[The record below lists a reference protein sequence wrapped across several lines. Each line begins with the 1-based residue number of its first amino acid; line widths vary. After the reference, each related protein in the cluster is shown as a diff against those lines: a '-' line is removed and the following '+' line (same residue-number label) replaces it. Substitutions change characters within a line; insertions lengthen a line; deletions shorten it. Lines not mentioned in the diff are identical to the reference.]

1 MTHDWTVLIM
11 WATSLGVT
19 LWGQKWKARADHL
32 QDVITYMVDDDGDK
46 VPDKEVSA

>member
-19 LWGQKWKARADHL
+19 LWGQKWKSRADRL
-32 QDVITYMVDDDGDK
+32 QDAITYMVEDEADEILE
-46 VPDKEVSA
+46 KEVSA